1 MAKPDNEN
9 VITGSKLAAD
19 RTLSADVIIIGT
31 GAGGGTAA
39 EILSAAGLKV
49 VMLEEGGYYQAKDF
63 RMQEAEAYP
72 ALYYEVGARKTKD
85 KSITI
90 LQGRAVGG
98 STTVNWTSCFRTP
111 PETLTHWTKT
121 FGVKGYSESEM
132 APWFERMEKRLNIE
146 PWPIRNPAN
155 DVLYRGAKKL
165 GWVVAA
171 IPRNVKACRN
181 LGYCGMGCP
190 VDAKQSML
198 VTTIPAALANGA
210 VLVTQARAQ
219 TLEIK
224 GDRVVAVNAIALK
237 ENSVDPSG
245 VKIRIEAPH
254 VVLAG
259 GAINNPGLL
268 LRSKVPDPHERVGK
282 RTFLHVT
289 NVSAAIMPEKIDPF
303 YGAPQSVYSN
313 QFLFRDGVAGKLGY
327 KIEIAPLHPILIA
340 VSTLSFGA
348 EHAQSMARLPHVSAA
363 IALMRDG
370 FHDDSPGG
378 SVSLLSDGSPVLD
391 YPLTD
396 YLWDGIRHS
405 YSSMAEAQ
413 FAAGASRVVPVHM
426 DARPDGY
433 ASLAETKTAIANL
446 SLKALRTQLFSAHV
460 MGGCA
465 MGEDPKRSVVDS
477 HGKHHQL
484 ANLWIFD
491 GSIFPTSVGA
501 NPSLTIYAT
510 AARQATQLAEIAGG
524 KRKPAS

>member
-1 MAKPDNEN
+1 MANTDN
-9 VITGSKLAAD
+9 VIHGSKLD
-19 RTLSADVIIIGT
+19 KDLTLRADVVIIGT

-49 VMLEEGGYYQAKDF
+49 VMLEEGGYYRATDF
-63 RMQEAEAYP
+63 RMQEADAYP
-72 ALYYEVGARKTKD
+72 NLYYEVGARKTKD

-98 STTVNWTSCFRTP
+98 STTVNWTSCFRAPT
-111 PETLTHWTKT
+111 ETFAYWTKT
-121 FGVKGYSESEM
+121 FGVKGYGDADM
-132 APWFERMEKRLNIE
+132 APWFARMEKRLNIE
-146 PWPIRNPAN
+146 PWPIRNPHN
-155 DVLYRGAKKL
+155 DVLHRGARKL
-165 GWVVAA
+165 GWVVEA

-210 VLVTQARAQ
+210 TLAAQARAQ

-237 ENSVDPSG
+237 QNSVDPTG
-245 VKIRIEAPH
+245 RRIRVEAPH
-254 VVLAG
+254 IVLAG

-268 LRSKVPDPHERVGK
+268 LRSEVPDPYERIGK

-289 NVSAAIMPEKIDPF
+289 SVSTAIMPEKIEPY
-303 YGAPQSVYSN
+303 YGAPQSAYSN
-313 QFLFRDGVAGKLGY
+313 QFLFRDGVAGRLGY
-327 KIEIAPLHPILIA
+327 KMEVPPLHPILTA
-340 VSTLSFGA
+340 VSTLWFGK
-348 EHAQSMARLPHVSAA
+348 EHADVMARLPHLSAV

-396 YLWDGIRHS
+396 YLWDGIRHA
-405 YSSMAEAQ
+405 YASMAEIQ
-413 FAAGASRVVPVHM
+413 FAAGASRVTPVHM

-433 ASLAETKTAIANL
+433 ATLADTKKAIADL

-460 MGGCA
+460 MGGCG
-465 MGEDPKRSVVDS
+465 MGADPKHSVVDS

-484 ANLWIFD
+484 ANLWVFD
-491 GSIFPTSVGA
+491 GSLFPTGLGT
-501 NPSLTIYAT
+501 NPSLTIYAM
-510 AARQATQLAEIAGG
+510 AARLATQLAEAAGG
-524 KRKPAS
+524 KIKPTT

>member
-1 MAKPDNEN
+1 VAKPDN
-9 VITGSKLAAD
+9 VIHGSKLDAD
-19 RTLSADVIIIGT
+19 RTLSADVVIIGT

-49 VMLEEGGYYQAKDF
+49 VMLEEGGYYRAADF

-72 ALYYEVGARKTKD
+72 NLYYEVGARRTKD

-90 LQGRAVGG
+90 LQGRTVGG

-111 PETLTHWTKT
+111 PETLAHWSKT
-121 FGVKGYSESEM
+121 FGVQGYSDADL
-132 APWFERMEKRLNIE
+132 APWFARMEKRLNIE

-155 DVLYRGAKKL
+155 DALHRGAKKL
-165 GWVVAA
+165 GWHVEA
-171 IPRNVKACRN
+171 IPRNVKACRD

-210 VLVTQARAQ
+210 VLVAQARAQ

-224 GDRVVAVNAIALK
+224 GDRVVAVSAIALK
-237 ENSVDPSG
+237 QNSVDPTG
-245 VKIRIEAPH
+245 VKIRVEAPY
-254 VVLAG
+254 VVTAG
-259 GAINNPGLL
+259 GAINTPGLL
-268 LRSKVPDPHERVGK
+268 LRSKAPDPHERIGK

-289 NVSAAIMPEKIDPF
+289 NVSTAIMPEKIDPF

-327 KIEIAPLHPILIA
+327 KLEVPPLHPILAA
-340 VSTLSFGA
+340 VSTLTFGA
-348 EHAQSMARLPHVSAA
+348 EHAESMARLPHLGSM

-378 SVSLLSDGSPVLD
+378 SVSLLNDGSPVLD

-396 YLWDGIRHS
+396 YLWDGIRHA
-405 YSSMAEAQ
+405 YSSMAEIQ
-413 FAAGASRVVPVHM
+413 FAAGASRVAPVHM

-433 ASLAETKTAIANL
+433 ASLAETNKAIGNL

-460 MGGCA
+460 MGGCG
-465 MGEDPKRSVVDS
+465 MGADPKRSVVDS

-501 NPSLTIYAT
+501 NPSLTIYAA
-510 AARQATQLAEIAGG
+510 AARLATRLAEAAGG
-524 KRKPAS
+524 KIKPTT